1 MFGRRALLPF
11 ELGTPDK
18 SLLMM
23 ELNDEVVEI
32 NMQCQKKVLES
43 VKKNIIIAQAKQKE
57 QYDIKHAKPEVYK
70 PGSVV
75 LKKDFGRK
83 KRAGGKMDFRIVEA
97 LGRGLYRIE
106 SVQNEDVI
114 PRIHGVHLKK
124 YHTPSVEKVTLNYT
138 FVAICHE
145 FFMFI

>member
-1 MFGRRALLPF
+1 MFGHRALLPI

-23 ELNDEVVEI
+23 ELNDKVVEK
-32 NMQCQKKVLES
+32 NMQCQKKILES

-70 PGSVV
+70 LGSIV
-75 LKKDFGRK
+75 LKKDFAHK
-83 KRAGGKMDFRIVEA
+83 KRAGGKMDFQWVGPYRIVKA

-114 PRIHGVHLKK
+114 PRIYGVH
-124 YHTPSVEKVTLNYT
+124 
-138 FVAICHE
+138 
-145 FFMFI
+145 